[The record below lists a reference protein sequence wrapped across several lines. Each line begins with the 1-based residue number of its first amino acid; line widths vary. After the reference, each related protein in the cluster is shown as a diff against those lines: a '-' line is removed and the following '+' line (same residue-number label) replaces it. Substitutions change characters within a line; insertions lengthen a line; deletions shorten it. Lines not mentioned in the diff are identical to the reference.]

1 LDRASDYGSEG
12 SWFNSRRMHQSFPAR
27 SGAAFEQTQIGF
39 AGGSSVMRAPEGE
52 ASHDEAKDSGR

>member
-1 LDRASDYGSEG
+1 
-12 SWFNSRRMHQSFPAR
+12 MHQSFPAR